1 MRLRKA
7 TQGRGARAFA
17 ERGAAPMMS
26 GISLAPVRVF
36 IADDHPLTLD
46 GIKAAIANDSGMEI
60 VGEAADGPTALRRA
74 ISLKPDV
81 AVLDFAMP
89 GLSGLDLAQKLLN
102 SCPECRILM
111 LSTREDVAA
120 LRNLL
125 DLGVAGYVL
134 KSSAS
139 SGLSRCVRAVAN
151 GGVYLDPA
159 IAGQIIRRPQSGPR
173 KDSDELATLSAREME
188 VLRLAALGHGNK
200 TISTRLKIGTK
211 SVETYKA
218 RAMAKL
224 ELQGRVDLVRF
235 ARHKGWFD
243 DSAGE

>member
-1 MRLRKA
+1 VTA
-7 TQGRGARAFA
+7 GFPT
-17 ERGAAPMMS
+17 
-26 GISLAPVRVF
+26 APVRVF

-46 GIKAAIANDSGMEI
+46 GIKAAISRDSGMEI

-74 ISLKPDV
+74 ITLKPDV
-81 AVLDFAMP
+81 AVLDFTMP

-102 SCPECRILM
+102 SCPECRILV
-111 LSTREDVAA
+111 LSTREDVAD

-125 DLGVAGYVL
+125 DLGVAGCVL

-159 IAGQIIRRPQSGPR
+159 IAGQIIRRPQAGAVNGEGEVAR
-173 KDSDELATLSAREME
+173 LSSREVE

-200 TISTRLKIGTK
+200 TISTRLKIGPK

-224 ELQGRVDLVRF
+224 ELHGRVDLVRF
-235 ARHKGWFD
+235 AMSKGWFE